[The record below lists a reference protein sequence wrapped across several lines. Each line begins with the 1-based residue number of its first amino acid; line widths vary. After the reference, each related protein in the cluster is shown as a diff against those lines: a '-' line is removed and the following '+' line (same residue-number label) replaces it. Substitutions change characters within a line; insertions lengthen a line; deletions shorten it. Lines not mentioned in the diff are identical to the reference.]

1 MWPFTKAK
9 NMFGPPRWGVHKY
22 RIFNISLVDLA
33 LALFLGYIFNI
44 YLFPEWN
51 YLIVMVGTFLLG
63 IFLHRLFGVKTTID
77 RLLFK
82 RWYKKTR
89 KERQQRKE
97 NELLII
103 WDDCSSPLSKLNKL

>member
-22 RIFNISLVDLA
+22 RVFNISLVDVA
-33 LALFLGYIFNI
+33 LALFLAYIFKI
-44 YLFPEWN
+44 YLFPTLN
-51 YLIVMVGTFLLG
+51 FTIVIAGTFLLG

-82 RWYKKTR
+82 RWYKKSKKELKNR
-89 KERQQRKE
+89 KQSQPTI
-97 NELLII
+97 II
-103 WDDCSSPLSKLNKL
+103 WDDCGTQKRKL

>member
-1 MWPFTKAK
+1 MCPFTKAK

-22 RIFNISLVDLA
+22 RVFNISLVDVA
-33 LALFLGYIFNI
+33 LALFLAYIFKL

-51 YLIVMVGTFLLG
+51 YTIVMIGTFILG
-63 IFLHRLFGVKTTID
+63 IFLHRLFGVKTTVD

-89 KERQQRKE
+89 QEAKARK
-97 NELLII
+97 NNHGTIII
-103 WDDCSSPLSKLNKL
+103 WDDCSKLKRN

>member
-22 RIFNISLVDLA
+22 RVFNISLVDVA
-33 LALFLGYIFNI
+33 LALFLAYVFKL

-51 YLIVMVGTFLLG
+51 YIIVMIGTFMLG
-63 IFLHRLFGVKTTID
+63 IFLHRLFGVKTTVD

-89 KERQQRKE
+89 QEAKARK
-97 NELLII
+97 NNHGTIII
-103 WDDCSSPLSKLNKL
+103 WDDCSKLKRN